1 MGGWKKARKYDSVC
15 YIVYRHVAPREAQEN
30 IPIINFGACALVGFA
45 VRIQM
50 QGGRN
55 LGECS
60 RKWRWLQA
68 RVSVEKDPRSD
79 ELCTMSCGSLRAGE
93 NMLSGKF

>member
-50 QGGRN
+50 QGVWKKSGRVQPEMAVASSAR
-55 LGECS
+55 LG
-60 RKWRWLQA
+60 RK
-68 RVSVEKDPRSD
+68 
-79 ELCTMSCGSLRAGE
+79 GSSFG
-93 NMLSGKF
+93 